1 MSLFKE
7 LKRRN
12 VFRVAIAYMAGSWLL
27 IEVTETLFPIY
38 GLSDAAIRMVVTLVA
53 IVFPV
58 VLVVSWVFE
67 LTPEGLRLEKMWR
80 WPPCQRRARLPGR
93 AGFGPGFL

>member
-1 MSLFKE
+1 VWTPAQPDDPHFVLAFCGFFSV
-7 LKRRN
+7 
-12 VFRVAIAYMAGSWLL
+12 VFV
-27 IEVTETLFPIY
+27 IEYFGIY
-38 GLSDAAIRMVVTLVA
+38 FLCNAAIRMVVTLVA